1 MLFAVLCLVV
11 PRSTD
16 EEIFQQFYL
25 ELVRVLPL
33 HDAMFRSQLFTAG
46 LLPGNL
52 KNEIKSMPTPADKA
66 EHFLDSGIKN
76 EISKIQKLV
85 LVMEG
90 YVDDNVQKLARR
102 IKDTITSKIKQGIY
116 TLHMYMCVNMYI
128 HTAPL

>member
-1 MLFAVLCLVV
+1 V
-11 PRSTD
+11 
-16 EEIFQQFYL
+16 EEIFQRFYV

-52 KNEIKSMPTPADKA
+52 KSEVKSMPTPADKA
-66 EHFLDSGIKN
+66 EHFLDCGIKN

-90 YVDDNVQKLARR
+90 YVDDNVQQVARH
-102 IKDTITSKIKQGIY
+102 IKDTITSKIKQG
-116 TLHMYMCVNMYI
+116 T
-128 HTAPL
+128 